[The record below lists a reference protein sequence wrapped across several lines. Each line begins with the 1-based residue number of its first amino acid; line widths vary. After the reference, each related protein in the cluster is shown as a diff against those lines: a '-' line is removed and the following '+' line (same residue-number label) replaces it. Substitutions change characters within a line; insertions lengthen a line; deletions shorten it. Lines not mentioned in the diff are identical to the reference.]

1 MAALNGKL
9 SIIFFFFSHIYNLGG
24 IINSMEKEL
33 ICMYDEKG
41 EDLDKILFD
50 IYLSLVK
57 DYLKQECE
65 ITSI

>member
-1 MAALNGKL
+1 MAVLNGNSL
-9 SIIFFFFSHIYNLGG
+9 LYFSSFSHIYNLGG
-24 IINSMEKEL
+24 IINSMEEEL

>member
-1 MAALNGKL
+1 MK
-9 SIIFFFFSHIYNLGG
+9 
-24 IINSMEKEL
+24 EEL

-57 DYLKQECE
+57 EYLKQECE

>member
-1 MAALNGKL
+1 MATSLL
-9 SIIFFFFSHIYNLGG
+9 YFSSFSHIYNLGG
-24 IINSMEKEL
+24 IINSMKEEL
-33 ICMYDEKG
+33 ICMYDENG

>member
-1 MAALNGKL
+1 MATSLL
-9 SIIFFFFSHIYNLGG
+9 YFSSFSHIYNLGG
-24 IINSMEKEL
+24 IINSMEEEL

>member
-1 MAALNGKL
+1 MAVLNGNSL
-9 SIIFFFFSHIYNLGG
+9 LYFSSFSHIYNLGG